1 MYGIR
6 LRLGGDQRPPP
17 LPVDPNTAFGKKVQ
31 PETPIGD
38 LISESFR
45 HDWIVRNEQ
54 AAHVAQ
60 KSKGKKPKTTK
71 VREAAS

>member
-1 MYGIR
+1 M
-6 LRLGGDQRPPP
+6 
-17 LPVDPNTAFGKKVQ
+17 PVDPNTAFGKKVQ

-45 HDWIVRNEQ
+45 HDWIVRNEH